1 MADLKLSPPP
11 ATRPVVCRAATTLP
25 LLMLLVALLLPIRA
39 AAHSH
44 DILKIS
50 GCSVSRAG
58 YLEQLTTAFSE
69 ATGIRV
75 LLKGGGSMA
84 GLLTLEAGA
93 GDLAA
98 SCLPPGAGEIPAGAR
113 LVPVAGDALVFIVA
127 RNNHLDNLPLEQVRD
142 IFLGRIANWR
152 QLGGPEQP
160 LRLYLTHS
168 SQGTQGVPYTLQ
180 QQLLAG
186 RPITVKPEIFIPRPS
201 IGLVEESVARDVLG
215 ISVGGFTSAR
225 IKDDLKM
232 LAVDG
237 VTARRENII
246 TGAYPEQLRR
256 YLYLALPPDPSPAA
270 ERFLDFVLSGRGQ
283 ELLAEIGA
291 IPLAAFGPVPEAR
304 QLTIGD

>member
-160 LRLYLTHS
+160 LR
-168 SQGTQGVPYTLQ
+168 
-180 QQLLAG
+180 
-186 RPITVKPEIFIPRPS
+186 
-201 IGLVEESVARDVLG
+201 
-215 ISVGGFTSAR
+215 
-225 IKDDLKM
+225 
-232 LAVDG
+232 
-237 VTARRENII
+237 
-246 TGAYPEQLRR
+246 R